1 MSENNNI
8 RISVLGDTTSYMA
21 ALGRIESA
29 TNLAAEKITGSF
41 EHATSFIKKSIGVAG
56 LAYGLEQAVDKA
68 GELNKVQAVQ
78 TTILFNQ
85 GIAQKLNVT
94 MTKAQYDAALKSGK
108 TIEGA
113 HSESLKNLAQEYSL
127 KTGMNQQEVA
137 RAQTMMLTNS
147 DMVKFL
153 MHGKAAAN
161 GPMKGITDNMKSALG
176 AAGDLAAVM
185 GGGKGG
191 SIATTGRLLG
201 RLLADPAKS
210 MGSMKRFGFQLSKD
224 EQAKIKSVQKTNG
237 LMAAQAL
244 FVKDIEKHLKKTAEN
259 AAMPIDKLKNA
270 IDILKTNVGQVLYP
284 IVTEMA
290 TTLLDSGLFT
300 TLNATMTSLGKNLG
314 TVLSEVGKAI
324 GDILKAFGPLLNVII
339 GNVIPAVLRV
349 LEPILKI
356 AGVVANALGGALQK
370 LFGTPE
376 KLGPLGKLFDN
387 LASTIDDTLVKSVT
401 ELVNAFVRIVSGGA
415 INAIFDGISK
425 AFTIM
430 APVIPA
436 LTDAFV
442 KLALAF
448 VPILV
453 AAGPDIGKVFIV
465 FARTIT
471 TLTPVLTGAVGLFTG
486 LLKSLKGIAPVIAL
500 LGTVWFT
507 RKLFLAP
514 IQAIGDGIDKT
525 IVKFGKMKKGF
536 GNFSIKDKITK
547 TFMPSRYAR
556 LKGGEGGMGGGGGG
570 VVGGASDPF
579 VTYLK
584 QIANNTDIAA
594 RHLNTITRELMG
606 GGPELGPAMS
616 GGGGAGGAGGAG
628 GSGGKGG
635 RFARLRGGVAN
646 AVRGRGRG
654 IGIAAA
660 GAGAIGMAMGGV
672 GGTAGGILGTVGSIA
687 SGFGPWGAAIG
698 LAIQGVTLLYSKCK
712 WFRDAV
718 HAVMKFIKNVVH
730 TVVKAITKFWHE
742 HAKTFKAIFMGIWK
756 VIQFIFKIIVFIVKT
771 YIKAMILEVKIIWK
785 VFKFVWDLVWKI
797 VKTVINWIKK
807 LIKAWVA
814 GIKFEIQVI
823 VDAFKWV
830 WHAIS
835 SGAKWVWNK
844 LKQWWNDLKGLF
856 HTVADMVTKAGKWI
870 WAGLYNG
877 FVTVANLIIKGWNA
891 LTGWIPGLGS
901 HVHIT
906 ELKTMAAPKFHNGGI
921 VPGPMGKE
929 VPAILQAGEAVV
941 SISQMRDRN
950 RNGGG
955 GVNIASNAMVITIQG
970 NADGQTARQ
979 IEIAVNQ
986 AFNKFLQK
994 ATVHK

>member
-8 RISVLGDTTSYMA
+8 RVSVLGDTTSYMA
-21 ALGRIESA
+21 ALNRIEHA
-29 TNLAAEKITGSF
+29 TNQAATKISGSF
-41 EHATSFIKKSIGVAG
+41 EHASSFIKKSIGFAG
-56 LAYGLEQAVDKA
+56 IAYGLEQAVDAA
-68 GELNKVQAVQ
+68 GDLNKLQAVQ
-78 TTILFNQ
+78 STILMNQ
-85 GIAQKLNVT
+85 GIAQKLGVT
-94 MTKAQYDAALKSGK
+94 MTKAQYDAAIKSGK
-108 TIEGA
+108 SIEGI

-127 KTGMNQQEVA
+127 KTGMGQQDVI
-137 RAQTMMLTNS
+137 RAQTQMLTNA

-153 MHGKAAAN
+153 THGKAAAN
-161 GPMKGITDNMKSALG
+161 GPMKGITDNMKTTLA

-191 SIATTGRLLG
+191 SIANSGRMMA

-210 MGSMKRFGFQLSKD
+210 MGMMRRFGFQLSKD
-224 EQAKIKSVQKTNG
+224 EQAKIKSVEKTNG

-244 FVKDIEKHLKKTAEN
+244 FVKDIEKHLAHTAEN

-270 IDILKTNVGQVLYP
+270 INIMKTNIGQTLYP
-284 IVTEMA
+284 IITEMSQ
-290 TTLLDSGLFT
+290 TLLDSGLFKNMDAV
-300 TLNATMTSLGKNLG
+300 LKQLGGSLGK
-314 TVLSEVGKAI
+314 VLAEVGKTI
-324 GDILKAFGPLLNVII
+324 GELLAQFGPLLNVIV
-339 GNVIPAVLRV
+339 GNVIPALLKVLDP
-349 LEPILKI
+349 LLKI
-356 AGVVANALGGALQK
+356 GGAVAKTLGDALTR

-376 KLGPLGKLFDN
+376 KLGPLGKLLDQI
-387 LASTIDDTLVKSVT
+387 ASTISDTLVKSVT
-401 ELVNAFVRIVSGGA
+401 KLAEAFERIMSGGA
-415 INAIFDGISK
+415 INPIIDGLSQ

-436 LTDAFV
+436 LVDSFS
-442 KLALAF
+442 KLALAM

-453 AAGPDIGKVFIV
+453 AAGPDIGKVFII

-471 TLTPVLTGAVGLFTG
+471 TLAPVLTGAVGMFTG
-486 LLKSLKGIAPVIAL
+486 LLHALKGLAPLIAI

-507 RKLFLAP
+507 RRLFLAP
-514 IQAIGDGIDKT
+514 IQAVGDGIDKT
-525 IVKFGKMKKGF
+525 IGKVGKMKGAFK
-536 GNFSIKDKITK
+536 NFSIKDKLTK
-547 TFMPSRYAR
+547 TFMPARYAR

-570 VVGGASDPF
+570 VVRGASDPF
-579 VTYLK
+579 VTFLK

-606 GGPELGPAMS
+606 GGSELGPAMP
-616 GGGGAGGAGGAG
+616 GGGGGGAG

-672 GGTAGGILGTVGSIA
+672 GGTAGGILGAVGSLA

-785 VFKFVWDLVWKI
+785 VFKFVWDLVWHI

-807 LIKAWVA
+807 FIKGLVA
-814 GIKFEIQVI
+814 GIKLDIEII
-823 VDAFKWV
+823 VKVFKTV
-830 WHAIS
+830 WHAVAA
-835 SGAKWVWNK
+835 GAKWVWDK
-844 LKQWWNDLKGLF
+844 LKGWWNNLTNLFKTIADL
-856 HTVADMVTKAGKWI
+856 VTKAGKWI

-906 ELKTMAAPKFHNGGI
+906 ELTYKAMPKFHSGGI